1 MSKIVLNDV
10 TNLNALSVINDNFD
24 KLEQEL
30 QNKVLYRDNPA
41 GEPNTLEND
50 VDANGNS
57 LYNIQN
63 LIIDGAFTV
72 QGEDVGAFIG
82 QAADA
87 AADAA
92 LSATAAAN
100 SATAANASAVAA
112 DTSADSA
119 DASEAVAITKASEA
133 STSATNAA
141 SSATSAAGSATT
153 ATTQAGIATAQAV
166 IATTKASEASTSAS
180 NAATSE
186 TNAAS
191 SATNAATSATSS
203 ASSASSAAASAA
215 AAALALDNF
224 DDRYLGS
231 KTTAPTLDNDGNAL
245 VAGALY
251 FNDGTI
257 VSDDK
262 GMYVYDG
269 SQWIAAS
276 AASQAIL
283 TEYKFVATA
292 GQAVFTGA
300 DANTLTLAYTPGS
313 IIVTLNGSK
322 LLPQDYTATSGTS
335 LTLSV
340 AASLNDELNIIAFA
354 TFDIANTYTQAQVD
368 AFAVKLTGDQTI
380 AGVKTFS
387 GATTVMNGN
396 VGIGTSSPTNF
407 GSNFRLME
415 VKGSDFGVIQATS
428 TSGSTTVEMMG
439 ASGSGAIGTRTNHP
453 LLLRTNDTERARI
466 DSSGNLLVGT
476 TTAFTGTGFTFSPA
490 GYGSSNRPSSAAQT
504 MWLFYNGGSNVGEI
518 RTSTTATQ
526 YLTSSDYRLKENIL
540 PLTGA
545 LAVVQQLKPVT
556 YSWKSNNEQTQGFIA
571 HELQE
576 VVPECVAGAKDAV
589 DEDGNPKY
597 QSIDTSFLVATL
609 TAAIQEQQAQIEQ
622 LKADVAAL
630 KGHV

>member
-82 QAADA
+82 KAADA

-112 DTSADSA
+112 DASADSA
-119 DASEAVAITKASEA
+119 DASEAVATTKASEA

-153 ATTQAGIATAQAV
+153 AATQAGIATAQAV

-191 SATNAATSATSS
+191 SASNAATSATSS

-224 DDRYLGS
+224 DDRYLGVKS
-231 KTTAPTLDNDGNAL
+231 VAPILDNDGNAL
-245 VAGALY
+245 FAGELY

-257 VSDDK
+257 IADDK
-262 GMYVYDG
+262 GMWVYDG
-269 SQWIAAS
+269 SAWLPAS
-276 AASQAIL
+276 SASQAIL
-283 TEYKFVATA
+283 VEYKYVATA
-292 GQAVFTGA
+292 GQTTFTGA
-300 DANTLTLAYTPGS
+300 DANALTLSYTVGS

-322 LLPQDYTATSGTS
+322 LLPQDYTASNGTS
-335 LTLSV
+335 IVLAV
-340 AASLNDELNIIAFA
+340 AALLNDELSIVAFS
-354 TFDIANTYTQAQVD
+354 TFDIANTYTQAQAD
-368 AFAVKLTGDQTI
+368 AEFLRKAGEDGVTVTG
-380 AGVKTFS
+380 
-387 GATTVMNGN
+387 GN
-396 VGIGTSSPTNF
+396 VLVGLTSAISSFSKTVQVQDASSAGFVSSITGANARNWVTGTN
-407 GSNFRLME
+407 SNGLWS
-415 VKGSDFGVIQATS
+415 VYDATA
-428 TSGSTTVEMMG
+428 G
-439 ASGSGAIGTRTNHP
+439 AYRTQ
-453 LLLRTNDTERARI
+453 I
-466 DSSGNLLVGT
+466 DSSGN
-476 TTAFTGTGFTFSPA
+476 FKFNS
-490 GYGSSNRPSSAAQT
+490 GYGSVETAYGCRAWVNFNGQGTVAIRASGNVSSITDNGTGDYTVNFATAMPDANYASSAAHTGYAGNIGYTFLAAPAAGNQRVFT
-504 MWLFYNGGSNVGEI
+504 HVSGSTPVDP
-518 RTSTTATQ
+518 STVM
-526 YLTSSDYRLKENIL
+526 L
-540 PLTGA
+540 
-545 LAVVQQLKPVT
+545 
-556 YSWKSNNEQTQGFIA
+556 
-571 HELQE
+571 E
-576 VVPECVAGAKDAV
+576 V
-589 DEDGNPKY
+589 
-597 QSIDTSFLVATL
+597 FR
-609 TAAIQEQQAQIEQ
+609 
-622 LKADVAAL
+622 
-630 KGHV
+630 